1 MALFLAFR
9 RGLWRGRKEGRKE
22 IRKEGKFEKKEGRV
36 EGKERKKGRRKEGI
50 GSPKIRATALSWPQR
65 KTTGLRIIRV
75 GTGVANPE
83 TEEMQRTDL
92 RKSRSS
98 LDPRDKMKNIPSIL
112 RSRREMHS

>member
-1 MALFLAFR
+1 MRRR
-9 RGLWRGRKEGRKE
+9 RGGWRGRKGRRKEGRKE
-22 IRKEGKFEKKEGRV
+22 LAP
-36 EGKERKKGRRKEGI
+36 
-50 GSPKIRATALSWPQR
+50 PKIRATALSWPQR